1 MWLSNNIRQ
10 GFFTG
15 IETIVSLAP
24 EKFLGFMKF
33 TVNSLSPDYLKGSI
47 VKFELNFEKAL

>member
-24 EKFLGFMKF
+24 EKSCA
-33 TVNSLSPDYLKGSI
+33 SLSAIDVT
-47 VKFELNFEKAL
+47 VKNMGLMGQHQTTE